1 MKIALLNGSPK
12 YKNSSSEILL
22 ADLKSCILEA
32 AKTAEDAC
40 RETDILEITLHHDN
54 VPPEIIQKLE
64 SADYQE
70 TPGNGRPDASPGS
83 IGKSLCFRCLST
95 FSIQNG
101 GADGMASANQGE
113 RQKGEGFVIKFLSLL
128 RKSKRLICY
137 GKIPFM
143 KIPVFPVHTLLSGS
157 APGTATGHRPLS
169 GGSASPI
176 VFSSAQIRAH
186 AQTGSFRVPR

>member
-64 SADYQE
+64 SADAWVFSCPLYVDGL
-70 TPGNGRPDASPGS
+70 PG
-83 IGKSLCFRCLST
+83 
-95 FSIQNG
+95 
-101 GADGMASANQGE
+101 
-113 RQKGEGFVIKFLSLL
+113 
-128 RKSKRLICY
+128 
-137 GKIPFM
+137 
-143 KIPVFPVHTLLSGS
+143 HLLSCLFLNLMGDLI
-157 APGTATGHRPLS
+157 GHRRIFL
-169 GGSASPI
+169 
-176 VFSSAQIRAH
+176 R
-186 AQTGSFRVPR
+186 SFRQLGLIFLLG

>member
-64 SADYQE
+64 SADAWVFSCPLYVDGL
-70 TPGNGRPDASPGS
+70 PG
-83 IGKSLCFRCLST
+83 
-95 FSIQNG
+95 
-101 GADGMASANQGE
+101 
-113 RQKGEGFVIKFLSLL
+113 
-128 RKSKRLICY
+128 
-137 GKIPFM
+137 
-143 KIPVFPVHTLLSGS
+143 HLLSCLLQLDSVLREKELPKTRPIFIYGIVNCGFYEGIQAKTALEILK
-157 APGTATGHRPLS
+157 APIIKKLRAMADRMLRQE
-169 GGSASPI
+169 ASENHYVSVAFPR
-176 VFSSAQIRAH
+176 FLYKMAAQMGWRQQIRANGKR
-186 AQTGSFRVPR
+186 AKDL